1 LILALFNFMYFQ
13 KHMLLYAPSVSCAEI
28 HVDLMCTFYYLF
40 SIILESDPILV
51 AQRVAFRSD
60 DIPLGEQ
67 TVASVRFVL
76 LYCLITSLRFL
87 CRVL

>member
-1 LILALFNFMYFQ
+1 MNLISRNWFIF
-13 KHMLLYAPSVSCAEI
+13 C
-28 HVDLMCTFYYLF
+28 

-67 TVASVRFVL
+67 TVASVCYSSFLPSFQYPPCFIVLCFIIYFVML
-76 LYCLITSLRFL
+76 A
-87 CRVL
+87 

>member
-1 LILALFNFMYFQ
+1 M
-13 KHMLLYAPSVSCAEI
+13 MLLIFVYVC
-28 HVDLMCTFYYLF
+28 

-67 TVASVRFVL
+67 TVASVCFCIVWHNTLVICL
-76 LYCLITSLRFL
+76 LFCK
-87 CRVL
+87 